1 MIEAPTTPPP
11 VGKPKIPFAE
21 CQLKDGK
28 RLYRGVWFDARMKE
42 WQCELGCFIL
52 CDHGEKKLILW
63 RNFVKMI
70 WPEPIF
76 FWDEWAELFFA
87 ACCGAGETVER
98 LTGVRP
104 DDSRKWWRQ
113 IIFWGAASTGKSA
126 KAAIWIF
133 GNWLAEVQFTMAV
146 LTSTSRDIL
155 SDRIWS
161 DIVLWAGKAQF
172 GGANPKQLYKIVN
185 SELEIR
191 WNDDDRKGMI
201 SGEAV
206 KSGGSVDDA
215 VDRLKGKHNRRV
227 FVVIDEMTAV
237 PKAIVVAAR
246 NLNKGTQEFQ
256 LIGMANPRSWTDP
269 CGERSEPMHGRS
281 SINIDSI
288 FWETEFGCVV
298 RFDGVRNPGL
308 KDKRL
313 YFYPTQEQLDEDAR
327 ESGGMNSPEYYSGV
341 RGFIPPSGAS
351 NCVMDEQLFEQ
362 FKVREPA
369 IWKTIPEMAGFFDPA
384 FEGGD
389 RRVLYP
395 ARFGTLATGVQGIE
409 YLPPIIVGIDAQT
422 DVRWIHYSIADK
434 IVEICQNYTHDGK
447 KAPIKP
453 VNFMMDTTGEGG
465 GLFNILSGRW
475 SLEIKACE
483 FGGAAEKQQI
493 SPDRPTTYFEL
504 YQNRVTAMWYRMRR
518 YIEGDQVRG
527 LGDAATLKELS
538 SRERMMKSEGGKTQ
552 IEPKSK
558 MKKRGLRS
566 PDLADAVV
574 IGAEFMFVNGFVP
587 SGNTGGGSQ
596 FDYTAWNRYA
606 EKSHAAEEG
615 AYTEFYV

>member
-1 MIEAPTTPPP
+1 MP
-11 VGKPKIPFAE
+11 IPFNE
-21 CQLKDGK
+21 CEIKDGK
-28 RLYRGVWFDARMKE
+28 RKYRGVWFDSRLKE
-42 WQCELGCFIL
+42 WQCELGCFVL
-52 CDHGEKKLILW
+52 CDHGEKKFILW
-63 RNFVKMI
+63 KNFVKML

-98 LTGVRP
+98 LTGIKP
-104 DDSRKWWRQ
+104 DPSRKWWRQ

-172 GGANPKQLYKIVN
+172 HGAQPKSLFKIVN

-191 WNDDDRKGMI
+191 WDDNDRKGMI

-206 KSGGSVDDA
+206 KSGGSVEEA

-256 LIGMANPRSWTDP
+256 LIGMANPRTWNDP
-269 CGERSEPMHGRS
+269 CGERSEPLHGRS
-281 SINIDSI
+281 SISI
-288 FWETEFGCVV
+288 ESSFWETEFGCVV
-298 RFDGVRNPGL
+298 RFDGLRNPGL
-308 KDKRL
+308 NDRRL

-327 ESGGMNSPEYYSGV
+327 ESGGVHSPEYYSGV
-341 RGFIPPSGAS
+341 RGFIAPSGLQPT
-351 NCVMDEQLFEQ
+351 VMDEQLFEQ

-369 IWKTIPEMAGFFDPA
+369 IWKTIPEMAAFLDPA

-395 ARFGTLATGVQGIE
+395 ARVGMLAEGVEGIE
-409 YLPPIIVGIDAQT
+409 YLAPIIVGIDAKT
-422 DVRWIHYSIADK
+422 DVRWIHYAIADR
-434 IVEICQNYTHDGK
+434 VQEICENYEHEGK
-447 KAPIKP
+447 KAPILP
-453 VNFMMDTTGEGG
+453 QNFMMDTTGEGG

-475 SLEIKACE
+475 SNEIRACE
-483 FGGAAEKQQI
+483 FGGGAERVQI

-504 YQNRVTAMWYRMRR
+504 YANRVTAMWYRMRR
-518 YIEGDQVRG
+518 YIEGNQVRG
-527 LGDAATLKELS
+527 LSDIATLKELA
-538 SRERMMKSEGGKTQ
+538 SRERLIKNEGGKTQ

-558 MKKRGLRS
+558 MKKRGIRS
-566 PDLADAVV
+566 PDLADAAV
-574 IGAEFMFVNGFVP
+574 IGAEFMFVRGFTP
-587 SGNTGGGSQ
+587 GGKTGGGAVL
-596 FDYTAWNRYA
+596 DLTKWNAYA
-606 EKSHAAEEG
+606 AKATISEEG
-615 AYTEFYV
+615 QYSDEEAAYV